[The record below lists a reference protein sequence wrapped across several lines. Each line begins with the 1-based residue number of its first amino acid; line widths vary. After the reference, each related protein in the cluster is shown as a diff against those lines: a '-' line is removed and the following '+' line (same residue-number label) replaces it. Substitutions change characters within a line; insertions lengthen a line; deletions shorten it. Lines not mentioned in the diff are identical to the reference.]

1 MPGNTAR
8 FKLPFKINPVFTEF
22 MSPQETTSAPDPAPK
37 GWVADR
43 FELKEMIGSGGLG
56 DVYRAW
62 DHHLGRAVAV
72 KRVRM
77 QDAQNGRQLAEQT
90 WREAMTTACLQHP
103 NIVTIFDYGIDN
115 DGAYVIMELIE
126 GETLEDVLSRGPLQF
141 EDFRRFA
148 QQSLEGILAAHT
160 LGLIH
165 RDLKPGNFMIAQ
177 SSDASLFTV
186 KILDFG
192 LAKYLDAPQPQS
204 MDHFNSL
211 MGSIHYMAP
220 EQFQR
225 LPLDRR
231 TDLYS
236 LGCIFY
242 ESVTGHPAFDAP
254 NVSEL
259 IDAHL
264 KGTPYPMKQLRK
276 DISPQLEKWILRLL
290 ERDPNRRAISAAE
303 ALKTLP
309 LPEECSR
316 DGRSGGRFF

>member
-1 MPGNTAR
+1 
-8 FKLPFKINPVFTEF
+8 
-22 MSPQETTSAPDPAPK
+22 MSNEEASPAPQPSLPER
-37 GWVADR
+37 VAGR
-43 FELKEMIGSGGLG
+43 FELRELIGSGGLG

-62 DHHLGRAVAV
+62 DHHLERPVAV

-77 QDAQNGRQLAEQT
+77 QIAQNDRRLAEQT
-90 WREAMTTACLQHP
+90 WREAMTTASLQHP

-115 DGAYVIMELIE
+115 AGAYVVMELIE
-126 GETLEDVLSRGPLQF
+126 GETLEAILARGPLQF

-148 QQSLEGILAAHT
+148 QQSLEGIVAAHA

-165 RDLKPGNFMIAQ
+165 RDLKPGNFMIAHP
-177 SSDASLFTV
+177 SEADLFKV

-192 LAKYLDAPQPQS
+192 LAKYLDSPQPQS

-225 LPLDRR
+225 MPLDSR

-242 ESVTGHPAFDAP
+242 EAVTGHPAFDAP

-264 KGTPYPMKQLRK
+264 KGSLYSMKHLRR

-290 ERDPNRRAISAAE
+290 EKDPGRRSISAAE

-309 LPEECSR
+309 RLEDCSR
-316 DGRSGGRFF
+316 ERRFF

>member
-1 MPGNTAR
+1 
-8 FKLPFKINPVFTEF
+8 
-22 MSPQETTSAPDPAPK
+22 MSQQEATSVPEPSPK
-37 GWVADR
+37 SWVADR
-43 FELKEMIGSGGLG
+43 FELKELIGSGGLG

-62 DHHLGRAVAV
+62 DHHLNRAVAV

-77 QDAQNGRQLAEQT
+77 QETPNDRRLAEQT

-103 NIVTIFDYGIDN
+103 NIVTIFDYGIDA

-242 ESVTGHPAFDAP
+242 ESVTGHPAFDGP

-290 ERDPNRRAISAAE
+290 ERDPTRRALSAAE

-309 LPEECSR
+309 MLEECSR
-316 DGRSGGRFF
+316 DGRPPGRFF

>member
-1 MPGNTAR
+1 
-8 FKLPFKINPVFTEF
+8 
-22 MSPQETTSAPDPAPK
+22 
-37 GWVADR
+37 
-43 FELKEMIGSGGLG
+43 
-56 DVYRAW
+56 
-62 DHHLGRAVAV
+62 
-72 KRVRM
+72 M
-77 QDAQNGRQLAEQT
+77 QIAQNDRRLAEQT

-103 NIVTIFDYGIDN
+103 NIVTIFDYGIDPE
-115 DGAYVIMELIE
+115 GAYVIMELIE
-126 GETLEDVLSRGPLQF
+126 GQTLEDVLSRGPLQF
-141 EDFRRFA
+141 EDFRLFA
-148 QQSLEGILAAHT
+148 QQSLEGIDAAHA

-165 RDLKPGNFMIAQ
+165 RDLKPGNFMIANLT
-177 SSDASLFTV
+177 DAELFTV

-225 LPLDRR
+225 LPIDSR

-242 ESVTGHPAFDAP
+242 ESLTGHPAFDAP

-264 KGTPYPMKQLRK
+264 KGSPYPMKSLRK
-276 DISPQLEKWILRLL
+276 DVSPQLEKWVLRLL
-290 ERDPNRRAISAAE
+290 ERDPARRLNTAAD

-309 LPEECSR
+309 SVEECSR
-316 DGRSGGRFF
+316 AGGLFFR

>member
-1 MPGNTAR
+1 
-8 FKLPFKINPVFTEF
+8 
-22 MSPQETTSAPDPAPK
+22 MSDSETPAIPDPASREN
-37 GWVADR
+37 WVAGR
-43 FELKEMIGSGGLG
+43 FQLKEIIGSGGLG
-56 DVYRAW
+56 DVYRGW
-62 DHHLGRAVAV
+62 DHHLERQVAV

-77 QDAQNGRQLAEQT
+77 QVAQNDRRLAEQT

-103 NIVTIFDYGIDN
+103 NIVTIFDYGIDQA
-115 DGAYVIMELIE
+115 GAYVIMELIE
-126 GETLEDVLSRGPLQF
+126 GETLESALTRGPLQF

-148 QQSLEGILAAHT
+148 QQSLEGILAAHA
-160 LGLIH
+160 LDLIH
-165 RDLKPGNFMIAQ
+165 RDLKPGNFMIART
-177 SSDASLFTV
+177 SDSPLFTV

-192 LAKYLDAPQPQS
+192 LAKYLDTPQPQS

-242 ESVTGHPAFDAP
+242 EAVTGHAAFDAP

-264 KGTPYPMKQLRK
+264 KGNPYPMKQLRR
-276 DISPQLEKWILRLL
+276 DVSPQLEKWILRLL
-290 ERDPNRRAISAAE
+290 ERDPARRSISAAE
-303 ALKTLP
+303 ALRTLP

-316 DGRSGGRFF
+316 ESRGRFF